1 MAHWNVIL
9 TVTTDATGD
18 GTATATKSVAGWI
31 EKIVCTDGT
40 LANSHTL
47 SLSATSTP
55 SGVDETLWSTT
66 AGDTNSDTNTNPVVA
81 NRDQAYDTLS
91 GQYTRIY
98 AVGKLKLT
106 VAAGGSGGVGGI
118 TVYGWDLN

>member
-66 AGDTNSDTNTNPVVA
+66 AGDTDSDTQAYPVVA
-81 NRDQAYDTLS
+81 STDTSFDALS
-91 GQYTRIY
+91 GIKSRIY